1 LTPLARFSIDSIDT
15 NGRVMNSTRVRLT
28 GALAAA
34 TFALAGCGTSAR
46 ETEPPAA
53 AAEAPAAGTGAE
65 PNTEAGADKPAG
77 GYADEGYAC
86 TLLTRADMETLFG
99 GPVGEPQPRS
109 VGHSRFCQWAT
120 AAGDPWVLLEIGIP
134 SKGASAEYDELR
146 KAYKSAKE
154 AKDISGLG
162 DKSYS
167 FYHRGETHVYVLVQD
182 KLVKVAVQYLK
193 GRTLTPQDDVARL
206 TTLSGQVIGRM

>member
-1 LTPLARFSIDSIDT
+1 
-15 NGRVMNSTRVRLT
+15 MNSTRVRLT
-28 GALAAA
+28 GAVAAV

-46 ETEPPAA
+46 DTEPSAGTAA
-53 AAEAPAAGTGAE
+53 APAAGTGAK
-65 PNTEAGADKPAG
+65 PNNDAGADMPAG

-86 TLLTRADMETLFG
+86 TLLTRAGMETLFG

-109 VGHSRFCQWAT
+109 VGASRFCQWKT

-146 KAYKSAKE
+146 KAYQSAKE

-162 DKSYS
+162 DQSYS
-167 FYHRGETHVYVLVQD
+167 FYHRGETRVYVRVQD

-193 GRTLTPQDDVARL
+193 GRTLTPENDVARL
-206 TTLSGQVIGRM
+206 TTLSRQVIGRM

>member
-1 LTPLARFSIDSIDT
+1 MPLARFAIDSIDT

-28 GALAAA
+28 GALAAV
-34 TFALAGCGTSAR
+34 TFALAGCGTSAQD
-46 ETEPPAA
+46 TEPSAA
-53 AAEAPAAGTGAE
+53 AAEAPAAGTGAD
-65 PNTEAGADKPAG
+65 PTEAGADKPAG

-109 VGHSRFCQWAT
+109 VGDSRFCQWAT

-134 SKGASAEYDELR
+134 SNGASTEYDEVR
-146 KAYKSAKE
+146 KAFSWAKE

-167 FYHRGETHVYVLVQD
+167 YYHRGETHVYVLVQG

-193 GRTLTPQDDVARL
+193 GRTLTPEDDVARL
-206 TTLSGQVIGRM
+206 TTLSRQVIGRM

>member
-1 LTPLARFSIDSIDT
+1 
-15 NGRVMNSTRVRLT
+15 MNSTRVRLT
-28 GALAAA
+28 GALAAV
-34 TFALAGCGTSAR
+34 TFALAGCGTSAQV
-46 ETEPPAA
+46 TKPPAA
-53 AAEAPAAGTGAE
+53 AAEAPDAGTGAE
-65 PNTEAGADKPAG
+65 PDSAAGADKPAG

-99 GPVGEPQPRS
+99 GRVGEPQPRS
-109 VGHSRFCQWAT
+109 VGNSRFCQWNT
-120 AAGDPWVLLEIGIP
+120 AAGDPWVFLEIGIP
-134 SKGASAEYDELR
+134 SNGASAEYDELR

-154 AKDISGLG
+154 AKDIAGLG

-167 FYHRGETHVYVLVQD
+167 FYHRGETRVYVLIQD

-193 GRTLTPQDDVARL
+193 GRTLTPEEDVARL

>member
-1 LTPLARFSIDSIDT
+1 
-15 NGRVMNSTRVRLT
+15 MNSTRVRLT
-28 GALAAA
+28 GAFAAA
-34 TFALAGCGTSAR
+34 TFALAGCGTSAQD
-46 ETEPPAA
+46 TEPPAGA
-53 AAEAPAAGTGAE
+53 AQAPAAGTGAE
-65 PNTEAGADKPAG
+65 PNTEAGADKPAAG

-99 GPVGEPQPRS
+99 GPVGEPQPKS
-109 VGHSRFCQWAT
+109 VGDSRFCQWAT

-167 FYHRGETHVYVLVQD
+167 FYHRGDTRVYVRVQD

-193 GRTLTPQDDVARL
+193 GRTLTPEDDVARL
-206 TTLSGQVIGRM
+206 TTLSRQVIGRM

>member
-1 LTPLARFSIDSIDT
+1 
-15 NGRVMNSTRVRLT
+15 MNSTRVRLT

-34 TFALAGCGTSAR
+34 TFALAGCGTSAQD
-46 ETEPPAA
+46 TEPPAA
-53 AAEAPAAGTGAE
+53 AAEATAAST
-65 PNTEAGADKPAG
+65 GADKPAG

-99 GPVGEPQPRS
+99 GPVGEPQPKS
-109 VGHSRFCQWAT
+109 VGDSRFCQWAT

-167 FYHRGETHVYVLVQD
+167 FYHRGDTRVYVRVQD

-193 GRTLTPQDDVARL
+193 GRTLTPEDDVARL
-206 TTLSGQVIGRM
+206 TTLSRQVIGRM

>member
-1 LTPLARFSIDSIDT
+1 
-15 NGRVMNSTRVRLT
+15 MNSTRVRLT

-34 TFALAGCGTSAR
+34 TFALAGCGTS
-46 ETEPPAA
+46 TQDTKPPAA

-65 PNTEAGADKPAG
+65 PNTEADAAKPAA

-86 TLLTRADMETLFG
+86 SLLTRADVETLFG

-109 VGHSRFCQWAT
+109 VGNSRFCQWAT
-120 AAGDPWVLLEIGIP
+120 AAGDPWVFLEIKIP
-134 SKGASAEYDELR
+134 SNGASTEYDTLR

-154 AKDISGLG
+154 AKDVPGLG
-162 DKSYS
+162 EKSYS
-167 FYHRGETHVYVLVQD
+167 FYHRGETHVNVLVQD

-193 GRTLTPQDDVARL
+193 GRTLSPEEDVARV
-206 TTLSGQVIGRM
+206 TTLSRQVIGRM

>member
-1 LTPLARFSIDSIDT
+1 
-15 NGRVMNSTRVRLT
+15 MNSTRVRLT
-28 GALAAA
+28 GALAAVA
-34 TFALAGCGTSAR
+34 FALAGCGTSAQD
-46 ETEPPAA
+46 TEPPAA
-53 AAEAPAAGTGAE
+53 AAAGPGAE

-99 GPVGEPQPRS
+99 GPVGEPEPTS
-109 VGHSRFCQWAT
+109 VGGSRFCQWKT
-120 AAGDPWVLLEIGIP
+120 VAGDPWVFLEIGIP

-146 KAYKSAKE
+146 TAYKSNKE
-154 AKDISGLG
+154 AKDIAGLG

-167 FYHRGETHVYVLVQD
+167 FYHRGETRVYVLLQD

-193 GRTLTPQDDVARL
+193 GRTLTPEDDVARL
-206 TTLSGQVIGRM
+206 TTLSRQVIGRM